1 MTDYHGS
8 YPNFMQTNHAKR
20 VARRRRRQAIPVYL
34 LDAIKSVIRPE
45 ESILDIGSSVG
56 WLVYLLRNE
65 RFEIDGVD
73 GSENVEQASGGLVQR
88 LDLVSGDCGPWIG
101 RYDWGLFYEVGEH
114 VPAQYE
120 DILVRNVASIP
131 KKGLIVSWNA
141 YNTKREDH
149 VNLRSEEYVV
159 SLFSKHGMI
168 RDDAATIKYRRLFGE
183 KKSRKY
189 NPFVLVRSS

>member
-1 MTDYHGS
+1 M
-8 YPNFMQTNHAKR
+8 
-20 VARRRRRQAIPVYL
+20 RRQAIPIYL
-34 LDAIKSVIRPE
+34 LDAIKSVIQPG

-56 WLVYLLRNE
+56 WLVYLLRRE
-65 RFEIDGVD
+65 GFKIDGVD
-73 GSENVEQASGGLVQR
+73 GSENVEQVSSGLVQQ
-88 LDLVSGDCGPWIG
+88 LDLVSGDCSPWID

-120 DILVRNVASIP
+120 DVLVRNVASIP

-149 VNLRSEEYVV
+149 VNLRPEKYVV
-159 SLFSKHGMI
+159 SLFSKYGMV
-168 RDDAATIKYRRLFGE
+168 RDDTATDRYRQLFGE

-189 NPFVLVRSS
+189 NPFVLIRSS